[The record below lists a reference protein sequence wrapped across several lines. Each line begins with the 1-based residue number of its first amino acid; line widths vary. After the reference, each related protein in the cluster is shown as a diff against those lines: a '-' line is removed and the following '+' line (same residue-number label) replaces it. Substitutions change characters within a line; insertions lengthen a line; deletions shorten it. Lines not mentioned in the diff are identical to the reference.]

1 MNRDNHGSVATYVI
15 IALIL
20 AVITYIE
27 FAIVEYEIAWLSRN
41 AVMFWL
47 ILLSVVKFLL
57 VIMFFMHL
65 KGDDKTYSGFFTSG
79 MIMALGTFI
88 GLAFLFTVTSV
99 SNYTF
104 TNESP
109 PELEQVA
116 SPGAPGP
123 VAGYWAMDGEI
134 ALHAWQ
140 MRLAST
146 VEYCLPVLHED
157 GCLRFA
163 PWRPGAPLVSN
174 RYGIPEPD
182 VAADALLPAS
192 ALALAVLP
200 LVGFDPNGARLG
212 MGAGWY
218 DRTFALRQGTP
229 APPWLVGAAFSVQQV
244 PSLLVEAWDV
254 PMDALCTERD
264 TFLFNTEMPAG

>member
-1 MNRDNHGSVATYVI
+1 MTDTPTLPADRAALRATLRDRRRELPPAAR
-15 IALIL
+15 IAAAEQL
-20 AVITYIE
+20 AGRL
-27 FAIVEYEIAWLSRN
+27 A
-41 AVMFWL
+41 
-47 ILLSVVKFLL
+47 
-57 VIMFFMHL
+57 
-65 KGDDKTYSGFFTSG
+65 
-79 MIMALGTFI
+79 ALPFSS
-88 GLAFLFTVTSV
+88 AR
-99 SNYTF
+99 
-104 TNESP
+104 
-109 PELEQVA
+109 
-116 SPGAPGP
+116 GP

-140 MRLAST
+140 MRLAAT

-163 PWRPGAPLVSN
+163 PWRPGAPLRSN

-182 VAADALLPAS
+182 VGADALLTAG

-200 LVGFDPNGARLG
+200 LVGFDATGARLG

-218 DRTFALRQGTP
+218 DRTFALRQDTP

-244 PSLLVEAWDV
+244 PSLQVEAWDV